1 MCFLCC
7 IDKALLFKIVCEADC
22 IYLGSDTP
30 AKIWL
35 LRHSQYRYSYL
46 AKLLRL
52 WSNSLHF
59 SCSSFKSMKK
69 PKEDF
74 NPILMRFSKQQ
85 EGEYQ
90 HRPDP
95 SFKLGLLCALF
106 MFIGV
111 VVVQAI
117 MSTR

>member
-1 MCFLCC
+1 MLN
-7 IDKALLFKIVCEADC
+7 IISLQ
-22 IYLGSDTP
+22 YLGYVTL
-30 AKIWL
+30 AKIKWA
-35 LRHSQYRYSYL
+35 SDCEDDVYSYTEKML
-46 AKLLRL
+46 SS
-52 WSNSLHF
+52 WSNNSHF

-74 NPILMRFSKQQ
+74 NPILMHFSKQQ

-95 SFKLGLLCALF
+95 SFKLGLICALF